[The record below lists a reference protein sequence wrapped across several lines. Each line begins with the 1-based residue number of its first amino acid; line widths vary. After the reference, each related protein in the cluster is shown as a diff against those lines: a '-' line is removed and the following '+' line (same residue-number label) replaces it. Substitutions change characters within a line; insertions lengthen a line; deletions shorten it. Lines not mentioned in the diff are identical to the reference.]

1 MSKNPIGIFDSGV
14 GGITIY
20 KEIHKLLP
28 NENII
33 YLADSKNAP
42 YGEKT
47 KDQIIDFSVKNTE
60 FLLKKDCKII
70 IVACNTASTN
80 AVKYLRDHY
89 KVPFIRVQPAIKPAA
104 LNSKTKVVGIL
115 ATKGTLKSDL
125 LLETSQKFAQGVKV
139 IHQMGEGLVDLIES
153 GDIQSPKMTK
163 LLNKYLQPLL
173 KKNIDHL
180 VLGCTH
186 YPFLIPQIKKIV
198 GEKVII
204 LDSGEAIARQTKVI
218 LDQEHLLKPN
228 LKNISQKFYIN
239 MQPKILQKFL
249 DEFNHGFKA
258 EKIDF

>member
-42 YGEKT
+42 YGKKT
-47 KDQIIDFSVKNTE
+47 QGQIIDFSVKNAE

-70 IVACNTASTN
+70 VVACNTASTN
-80 AVKYLRDHY
+80 AVKYLRNHY
-89 KVPFIRVQPAIKPAA
+89 EVPFIRVQPAIKPAA
-104 LNSKTKVVGIL
+104 LNSKTKIVGIL

-125 LLETSQKFAQGVKV
+125 LLETSQKFAQGVEV
-139 IHQMGEGLVDLIES
+139 IHQVGEGLVDLIES
-153 GDIQSPKMTK
+153 GNMQTLKMTE
-163 LLNKYLQPLL
+163 LLNKYLQPLIE
-173 KKNIDHL
+173 KNIDHL

-186 YPFLIPQIKKIV
+186 YPLLIPQIKNIV
-198 GEKVII
+198 GDKVVI
-204 LDSGEAIARQTKVI
+204 LDSGEAIARQTKAI
-218 LDQEHLLKPN
+218 LEQSNLLN
-228 LKNISQKFYIN
+228 SSLKNNTQYFYVN
-239 MQPKILQKFL
+239 KQSKILQKFL
-249 DEFNHGFKA
+249 NTFNKGFKA

>member
-80 AVKYLRDHY
+80 AVKYLRNHY

-153 GDIQSPKMTK
+153 GNMQTLEMTK

-173 KKNIDHL
+173 EKNIDHL

-186 YPFLIPQIKKIV
+186 YPFLIPQIKKII
-198 GEKVII
+198 GDKVII
-204 LDSGEAIARQTKVI
+204 LDSGKAIAKQTKVI
-218 LDQEHLLKPN
+218 LEQEHLLNPN
-228 LKNISQKFYIN
+228 LKNTSQNFYIN
-239 MQPKILQKFL
+239 KHPKILQNFL

-258 EKIDF
+258 EKIKF

>member
-47 KDQIIDFSVKNTE
+47 KGQIIDFSIKNTE

-70 IVACNTASTN
+70 VVACNTASTN

-89 KVPFIRVQPAIKPAA
+89 KVSFIRVQPAIKPAA
-104 LNSKTKVVGIL
+104 LSSKTKVIGIL

-125 LLETSQKFAQGVKV
+125 LLETSQKFAQGIKV

-204 LDSGEAIARQTKVI
+204 LDSGKAIARQTKVI
-218 LDQEHLLKPN
+218 LDQEHLLNSN

-249 DEFNHGFKA
+249 DEYNHGFKA